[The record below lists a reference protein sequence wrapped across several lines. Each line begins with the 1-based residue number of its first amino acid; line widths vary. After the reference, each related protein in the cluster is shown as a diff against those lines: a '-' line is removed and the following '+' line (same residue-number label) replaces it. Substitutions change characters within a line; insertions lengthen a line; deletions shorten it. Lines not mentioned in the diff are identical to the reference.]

1 MENLLESNE
10 RTLVLFDAV
19 CSGLSECLALVH
31 GDIRQMTEHRNKL
44 VQLEQEQIQAKLIPA
59 QELVVV
65 SNNNHHHNQHS
76 NKQPYLKPD
85 GSINE
90 NNKLDQLNGN
100 TKRRQQKATGQDDD
114 DPHHLAGLKLL
125 DKRLADSFSQA
136 LSLNDIQ
143 KTSIAAKQHVNQS
156 KPSIF
161 QVLLG
166 KSSGHK
172 QHNELTN
179 VKKKNKGNSNAD
191 YDGQMPQSADKIDN
205 RLVID
210 DINRQTRLA
219 MQYSKQLEAQLL
231 KVEDLRGRYEMHL
244 KMGLVVRSVS
254 RAYLAN
260 GGSSSSTANSP
271 GSLARRHCSSLVI
284 NDSSS
289 IGTHSSL
296 SSLNLSTWSSS
307 RSKQRAAANST
318 NNNQMFVSTLS
329 LNNKQNRRI
338 NLSKLISSSANKSQ
352 QESPSHYED
361 SQYNMSSGAKQRRK
375 SSHSIEQSNRN
386 SYSAYNDWTIPEST
400 TTYAHFNKSGTL
412 SKSNNNLNS
421 SHLSLKGRKSKQAA
435 ASKTTIKEFIDNI
448 DKIETEFESYMGTF
462 LLVIE
467 DIQGFARVCQGD
479 VFEITIKYGDAQ
491 KFKSKISVL
500 KDSKQ
505 KCDNRQTFFKARIAD
520 VLAIKAHEYK
530 GLGKRV
536 LLGHKLCETRDL
548 FTARSQLMTISLNQ
562 TGSIKLNL
570 VVTWNPLHMA
580 PNSSSALPGVDIS
593 HISLPPTPV
602 SSTLSSL
609 SSAPSLNGTT
619 TSISIQSQHRNKC
632 MNDPGSIENQEPH
645 QDSIYQPVDPTYGY
659 YIPPPDYITNELNN

>member
-31 GDIRQMTEHRNKL
+31 GDIRQMTEHRNQL
-44 VQLEQEQIQAKLIPA
+44 ALLEQEQLQAKLKPV

-65 SNNNHHHNQHS
+65 TNNHKYQNGGGNNNNIS
-76 NKQPYLKPD
+76 SDLKSSRKKQQSK
-85 GSINE
+85 INA
-90 NNKLDQLNGN
+90 N
-100 TKRRQQKATGQDDD
+100 DD

-125 DKRLADSFSQA
+125 DKRLADSFSHA
-136 LSLNDIQ
+136 LSLNDLQ
-143 KTSIAAKQHVNQS
+143 KTTLAAKQHANHS

-166 KSSGHK
+166 KSSK
-172 QHNELTN
+172 NNDDIDT
-179 VKKKNKGNSNAD
+179 KNKKGNNYNQTG
-191 YDGQMPQSADKIDN
+191 YDKNGTPRSDDKIDN
-205 RLVID
+205 KMVID

-231 KVEDLRGRYEMHL
+231 KVEDLRCRYEMHL

-254 RAYLAN
+254 RAYLSN
-260 GGSSSSTANSP
+260 GPSSATNSP
-271 GSLARRHCSSLVI
+271 GSLAGRHCSSLVI

-289 IGTHSSL
+289 MGTHSSL

-307 RSKQRAAANST
+307 RSKQRGAYHNNEFKL
-318 NNNQMFVSTLS
+318 NNNGNQSFVSTLS
-329 LNNKQNRRI
+329 LNNKHNKRI
-338 NLSKLISSSANKSQ
+338 NLAKLISSSANKGH
-352 QESPSHYED
+352 QEPSSLYED
-361 SQYNMSSGAKQRRK
+361 PQLTMSTTKQRRI
-375 SSHSIEQSNRN
+375 SSQSMEQSSRN
-386 SYSAYNDWTIPEST
+386 GYSAYDDWTIPESS
-400 TTYAHFNKSGTL
+400 TTYAHFNNSSTL

-421 SHLSLKGRKSKQAA
+421 SHLSLKGRKSKQAT

-462 LLVIE
+462 LLAIE

-500 KDSKQ
+500 KENRQ

-520 VLAIKAHEYK
+520 VLAIKAYECK

-570 VVTWNPLHMA
+570 IVTWNPLHMA

-609 SSAPSLNGTT
+609 SSVPSLSGTT
-619 TSISIQSQHRNKC
+619 TTINIQSQHRNKC
-632 MNDPGSIENQEPH
+632 ISSSNNIGIQEH
-645 QDSIYQPVDPTYGY
+645 EQHESMYQPVDPNYGY
-659 YIPPPDYITNELNN
+659 YIPPPDYLTNELNN